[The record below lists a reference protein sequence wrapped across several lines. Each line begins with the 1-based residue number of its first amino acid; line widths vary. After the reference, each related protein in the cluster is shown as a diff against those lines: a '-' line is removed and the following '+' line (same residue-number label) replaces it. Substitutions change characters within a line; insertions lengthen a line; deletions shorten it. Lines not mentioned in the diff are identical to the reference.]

1 MITAIDTNVLALI
14 HDHAPSAPELGRA
27 LHRLAADGP
36 LVICGVVYAELLA
49 GPQRPRAELDAFLG
63 AVGVA
68 LDPDMGEVVW
78 AEAGR
83 ANADY
88 HARRRAGGLPQP
100 RPVLPDFL
108 VGAHALHRADR
119 LYTENVGDFS
129 DFPALTVIEALR

>member
-1 MITAIDTNVLALI
+1 MLALI
-14 HDHAPSAPELGRA
+14 YDHAPNAPELGRA
-27 LHRLAADGP
+27 LYRLAADGV

-49 GPQRPRAELDAFLG
+49 GPERPKTELDAFLQ
-63 AVGVA
+63 AVGIT

-88 HARRRAGGLPQP
+88 HARRRAGGFPQP